1 MWATPGTGDHTA
13 QEQHVKNSQQLN
25 LIGRCA
31 ADAGGVLSAFA
42 HTLSPLAMFAKT
54 ACACSLLPSV
64 AVQEL
69 ERMRQQ
75 AAMQEPAQVEQAS
88 YETSY
93 QAEYQAKTM
102 EGLQ

>member
-1 MWATPGTGDHTA
+1 
-13 QEQHVKNSQQLN
+13 
-25 LIGRCA
+25 
-31 ADAGGVLSAFA
+31 
-42 HTLSPLAMFAKT
+42 
-54 ACACSLLPSV
+54 
-64 AVQEL
+64 
-69 ERMRQQ
+69 MRQQ